1 MIDPMGEPVTQDSV
15 HHPPPHAVPAAT
27 PPRRP
32 VVGRGAE
39 LSELTAALDRAAGFA
54 GGLVFIEGEAGI
66 GKTFLLEETLARA
79 RDKGFRC
86 FAGSAEELECHRPF
100 GAIAESLGIGRRGR
114 GPGVAFP
121 GEEELRIQLS
131 RMLAGDIEETRM
143 LAADITEHPN
153 RDPPGGGVR
162 STETGDGPEPSQEEA
177 PRTTILPGG
186 AESEFRIVD
195 ALVDFVEQ
203 LSAAGPIMVAL
214 EDLQW
219 SDPSTVLALN
229 RLGREI
235 SRLPVALI
243 ATLRPVPRSADLQ
256 ALLDGLTSRG
266 ALRLVLNRLDE
277 AAVAE
282 LVEDIVGM
290 PPGPGLLAQLARA
303 GGNPFFASEL
313 VAALQRQ
320 GAIAELEGRAEVES
334 VPLPPSLTSAIMQ
347 RLSFLSEEALET
359 LQVASILG
367 SSFSVADLAAATG
380 RRVPALTPILTAS
393 VRAGILGEDGSN
405 LVFRHDLIRD
415 ALYREMPAALRGW
428 WHLAVARVLT
438 DSGRTADELAEH
450 IVRGAPPGDL
460 LAVEWLRTAARQAET
475 RSPTVAAELLQRF
488 LERAPATDPHRDT
501 ALADLAMYQLR
512 SGHPADAERICR
524 EALGR
529 DHDVTVDGRLR
540 QYLIEAAIGQG
551 RIEEGLREVERAV
564 AEESLTKPERA
575 RLWAW
580 SSTCRAIT
588 WDLPGAVET
597 AYRALEASED
607 LGDEVGAGVALG
619 NLAVVRHLRG
629 EFPEALRL
637 ARQSLQR
644 IALGATAPTQPIQPV
659 LNLAAT
665 LMDLDCLEAA
675 QGTLLHWRMFRRERG
690 AAWSHP
696 TDQFI
701 SAVGFFWSGEWDDA
715 IDALG
720 LGLDLAETTG
730 IRRGTLVGHSLRSLI
745 AVHRGDLTM
754 AEREATAA
762 EAEAEA
768 YGPQWR
774 PDWMMW
780 ARALLLETEGR
791 AHEALG
797 ALARAWSLCSKAGVA
812 AEYPVIGPDLVR
824 MAMAVDRFSLAE
836 EVTQAVEAL
845 AASAGV
851 ASVKGAAL
859 RCRAQ
864 LAADVRVALQAVA
877 ACRLSPRRR
886 ELARACEDAAA
897 ALLTADTTMDARPL
911 AEEALEIYRN
921 MGAAGDAVRAETRL
935 SGLWEPGMAPDR
947 RERPMS
953 AASPGASSK
962 ATTAAAAGLASTAR
976 SRPGRWESLTPQERR
991 VAWLVAEGISNPEI
1005 ARRLGISA
1013 RTVQTHVS
1021 HALVKLGVTS
1031 RVELALRAA
1040 GAERPGGPGAAAG

>member
-1 MIDPMGEPVTQDSV
+1 VDP
-15 HHPPPHAVPAAT
+15 AAAT
-27 PPRRP
+27 PTRP
-32 VVGRGAE
+32 HALVGRAAE
-39 LSELTAALDRAAGFA
+39 LNELVTTLDRAAG
-54 GGLVFIEGEAGI
+54 GTGRLVFVEGEAGI
-66 GKTFLLEETLARA
+66 GKTFLLEEALVSAEA
-79 RDKGFRC
+79 MGFRC
-86 FAGSAEELECHRPF
+86 FAGSAEELERHRPF

-114 GPGVAFP
+114 GPGVTFA
-121 GEEELRIQLS
+121 GEEERRTELAQ
-131 RMLAGDIEETRM
+131 MLAGDTAETKL
-143 LAADITEHPN
+143 LAADTAETQLPPAGAAETPDTE
-153 RDPPGGGVR
+153 DGDLPPGGR
-162 STETGDGPEPSQEEA
+162 EQA
-177 PRTTILPGG
+177 PRTTVLPGG
-186 AESEFRIVD
+186 AEAEFRIVD

-203 LSAAGPIMVAL
+203 LSAAGPVLVAL

-235 SRLPVALI
+235 SKLPVVLI
-243 ATLRPVPRSADLQ
+243 ATLRPVPRSTDLQ
-256 ALLDGLTSRG
+256 ALLDGLTTRG
-266 ALRLVLNRLDE
+266 ALRLSLHRLDE
-277 AAVAE
+277 ASVAE
-282 LVEDIVGM
+282 LVEGMVGM
-290 PPGPGLLAQLARA
+290 PPGPGLLGELSRA
-303 GGNPFFASEL
+303 GGNPFFATEL
-313 VAALQRQ
+313 VASLQRQ
-320 GAIAELEGRAEVES
+320 GALTEHGGRAEVGS

-347 RLSFLSEEALET
+347 RLTFLSEEALET

-405 LVFRHDLIRD
+405 LAFRHDLIRD
-415 ALYREMPAALRGW
+415 ALYQEMPAALRGW

-460 LAVEWLRTAARQAET
+460 LAVEWLRAAARQAET

-512 SGHPADAERICR
+512 SGHPADAEAVCR

-529 DHDVTVDGRLR
+529 DHDLSVDGRLR
-540 QYLIEAAIGQG
+540 QYLIEATIGQG
-551 RIEEGLREVERAV
+551 RIEEGLQEVERAV
-564 AEESLTKPERA
+564 AGGSLTKPERA

-597 AYRALEASED
+597 AYRALEASEE
-607 LGDEVGAGVALG
+607 LEDEVGAGVALG

-644 IALGATAPTQPIQPV
+644 IALGATAPSQPIQPV

-665 LMDLDCLEAA
+665 LMDLDSLEAA

-701 SAVGFFWSGEWDDA
+701 SAVGYFWSGEWDDA
-715 IDALG
+715 IAALA

-745 AVHRGDLTM
+745 AVHRGDLAT

-762 EAEAEA
+762 ETEAA
-768 YGPQWR
+768 TNGPQWR

-780 ARALLLETEGR
+780 ARALLLEAEGR
-791 AHEALG
+791 PEEALTTL
-797 ALARAWSLCSKAGVA
+797 ALAWSLCSRAGVA

-824 MAMAVDRFSLAE
+824 MAVEGHRRPLAE
-836 EVTQAVEAL
+836 EVTLAVEAL
-845 AASAGV
+845 AVSAGV

-864 LAADVRVALQAVA
+864 LSADMAVALQAVA

-897 ALLTADTTMDARPL
+897 ALLDADTTMDARPL
-911 AEEALEIYRN
+911 AEEALELYRE
-921 MGAAGDAVRAETRL
+921 MDATGDATRAETRL
-935 SGLWEPGMAPDR
+935 RRVWEALDPW
-947 RERPMS
+947 ERPVK
-953 AASPGASSK
+953 AATSGASAK
-962 ATTAAAAGLASTAR
+962 PAKPARAARAAKTR
-976 SRPGRWESLTPQERR
+976 TGRWDSLTPAERR

-1021 HALVKLGVTS
+1021 HALEKLGVTS

-1040 GAERPGGPGAAAG
+1040 GAERPSGPGAAAG

>member
-1 MIDPMGEPVTQDSV
+1 MTPEP
-15 HHPPPHAVPAAT
+15 A
-27 PPRRP
+27 RRRAL
-32 VVGRGAE
+32 VGRAAE
-39 LSELTAALDRAAGFA
+39 LDELMATLDRAAGGA
-54 GGLVFIEGEAGI
+54 GRLAFVEGEAGI
-66 GKTFLLEETLARA
+66 GKTVLLEEALVGAEA
-79 RDKGFRC
+79 MGFRC

-114 GPGVAFP
+114 VPDVTFP
-121 GEEELRIQLS
+121 GEEERRLELAG
-131 RMLAGDIEETRM
+131 MLAGDITETRL
-143 LAADITEHPN
+143 LAADITET
-153 RDPPGGGVR
+153 RPPAAEPSEKAGK
-162 STETGDGPEPSQEEA
+162 GDGPA
-177 PRTTILPGG
+177 RTEQGPGTTVLPGG
-186 AESEFRIVD
+186 AEAEFRIVD

-203 LSAAGPIMVAL
+203 LSAAGPVMVAL

-235 SRLPVALI
+235 SKLPVVLI
-243 ATLRPVPRSADLQ
+243 ATLRPVPRGADLQ
-256 ALLDGLTSRG
+256 ALLDGLTARG
-266 ALRLVLNRLDE
+266 ALRLFLHRLDE
-277 AAVAE
+277 ASVAE
-282 LVEDIVGM
+282 LVEGMVGM
-290 PPGPGLLAQLARA
+290 PPGPGLLGELSRA
-303 GGNPFFASEL
+303 GGNPFFATEL
-313 VAALQRQ
+313 VASLQRQ
-320 GAIAELEGRAEVES
+320 GALTELEGRAEVGS

-347 RLSFLSEEALET
+347 RLTFLSEEALET

-405 LVFRHDLIRD
+405 LAFRHDLIRD
-415 ALYREMPAALRGW
+415 ALYQEMPAALRGW

-512 SGHPADAERICR
+512 SGHPADAEAVCR

-529 DHDVTVDGRLR
+529 DHDLSVDGRLR
-540 QYLIEAAIGQG
+540 QYLIEATIGQG
-551 RIEEGLREVERAV
+551 RIDEGLQEVERAV
-564 AEESLTKPERA
+564 AGGSLTKPERA

-607 LGDEVGAGVALG
+607 LEDEVGAGVALG

-644 IALGATAPTQPIQPV
+644 IALGATAPSQPIQPV

-665 LMDLDCLEAA
+665 LMDLDSLEAA

-701 SAVGFFWSGEWDDA
+701 SAVGYFWSGEWDDA
-715 IDALG
+715 IAALA

-745 AVHRGDLTM
+745 AVHRGDLAT

-762 EAEAEA
+762 EAEAA
-768 YGPQWR
+768 TNGPQWR

-780 ARALLLETEGR
+780 ARALLLEAEGR
-791 AHEALG
+791 PDEALTTL
-797 ALARAWSLCSKAGVA
+797 ALAWSLCSRAGVA

-824 MAMAVDRFSLAE
+824 MAVEGGRLGLAE
-836 EVTQAVEAL
+836 EVTLAVERL

-864 LAADVRVALQAVA
+864 LSADMGVALQAVA

-897 ALLTADTTMDARPL
+897 ALLAADTTMDARPL
-911 AEEALEIYRN
+911 AEEALELYRE
-921 MGAAGDAVRAETRL
+921 MDATGDATRAETRL
-935 SGLWEPGMAPDR
+935 LRVWE
-947 RERPMS
+947 
-953 AASPGASSK
+953 SSDP
-962 ATTAAAAGLASTAR
+962 R
-976 SRPGRWESLTPQERR
+976 SRPVKAATVASAKPAKPARAAKAAKAARTRTGRWESLTPAERR

-1021 HALVKLGVTS
+1021 HALEKLGVTS

-1040 GAERPGGPGAAAG
+1040 GAERPSGPGAAAG